1 MSIACF
7 ERVSAAQY
15 LQDAAGRESLLPLEQ
30 IPLPRRAT
38 AGSAGYDFACTYAL
52 SLAPGESAVIPTGIR
67 VRMEQGWVL
76 LLLPRSSLGFR
87 HNVRLSNT
95 VGVID
100 GDYYGAANEGHILV
114 KLFNGGDHP
123 VTIQPGE
130 RFCQGIFLPFGL
142 AQEDEDAADQVRSGG
157 LGSTG
162 R

>member
-15 LQDAAGRESLLPLEQ
+15 LRDAEGREGLLPSES

-38 AGSAGYDFACTYAL
+38 AGSAGYDFVCTCAL

-76 LLLPRSSLGFR
+76 LLLPRSSLGFK

-95 VGVID
+95 AGVID

-114 KLFNGGDHP
+114 KLFNGGDHA
-123 VTIQPGE
+123 VSIQPGE

-142 AQEDEDAADQVRSGG
+142 AREDGADQVRSGG